1 MEIKLDRAICL
12 CLDKRQEH
20 WEDLRQQC
28 ESRGIEFIRFLVG
41 KGEIFP
47 REEYDYIDDP
57 SPNLTYW
64 RYGSPETKKNHY
76 NAFMS
81 HKGMLRYAIDNNF
94 ESVLFLEDDAY
105 FTERF
110 EDVFNKVK
118 ETLEPID
125 WQKSQTESNAPVV
138 PIDNEAKF
146 RTVVPKSTADKLL
159 PNREELISRM
169 DSIGSS
175 MPEIDTASGSM
186 FEPLPSTGIQA
197 PSSFQASLSPTVVP
211 NDADRELAMRMQGN
225 GSGIAALV

>member
-1 MEIKLDRAICL
+1 MA
-12 CLDKRQEH
+12 
-20 WEDLRQQC
+20 
-28 ESRGIEFIRFLVG
+28 LVQG
-41 KGEIFP
+41 
-47 REEYDYIDDP
+47 
-57 SPNLTYW
+57 LQ
-64 RYGSPETKKNHY
+64 
-76 NAFMS
+76 A
-81 HKGMLRYAIDNNF
+81 
-94 ESVLFLEDDAY
+94 
-105 FTERF
+105 
-110 EDVFNKVK
+110 